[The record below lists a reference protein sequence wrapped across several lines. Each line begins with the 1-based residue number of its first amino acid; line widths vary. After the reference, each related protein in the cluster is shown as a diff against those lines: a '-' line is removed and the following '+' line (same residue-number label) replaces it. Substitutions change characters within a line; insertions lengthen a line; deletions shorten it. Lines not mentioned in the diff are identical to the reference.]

1 LAKDKEGSSLYCMK
15 ENRMPLLILTAV
27 TVIGLVALYPQEVL
41 AFAQEFQYSKYEP
54 AGFFS
59 GIWHG
64 LLAPWSLIGRWFID
78 DIVMYAIPNT
88 GWFYDFGFLVGLIGS
103 IPVGWFLAIISLL
116 GHLAF

>member
-1 LAKDKEGSSLYCMK
+1 MK
-15 ENRMPLLILTAV
+15 ENIMPLLISVGFAILG
-27 TVIGLVALYPQEVL
+27 IFIIYPQEVL
-41 AFAQEFQYSKYEP
+41 AFAQEYQYTSYEP

-59 GIWHG
+59 GIWNG
-64 LLAPWSLIGRWFID
+64 LLAPWSLVARWFID

-88 GWFYDFGFLVGLIGS
+88 GWFYDFGFLIGLIGS